1 VENQVVEL
9 KTTLSV
15 FNFESLREELNE
27 KMKLY
32 KGVVVSEN
40 NFDFAKGQRAEL
52 NNMKKT
58 IEDARKA
65 VKKEVMK
72 WYDAEF
78 EPQCK
83 SLVAII
89 DEVVKDID
97 GGIKATEE
105 AKRQEKQALIN
116 DTWSALGFTL
126 VKLEQIQGSDWLNKT
141 KSLAS
146 IKEEMQKTINGIN
159 QDLQIIERFPNDTDT
174 LKARYLMTL
183 DLATVLAQYD
193 AEQQLKAKVNGHSEP
208 IKEEPKSEEIDPF
221 MSIEL
226 RVVAPKSKLKYLGKW
241 LRENGY
247 QFIDIGEGL
256 QPVNPN
262 AN

>member
-1 VENQVVEL
+1 MRKWISRIKEVYKVDKISDLSLNDASDLSVKLAAAVTGSKGKRGNNLMENQVVEL

-15 FNFESLREELNE
+15 FNFEALREELNE

-40 NFDFAKGQRAEL
+40 NLILPKDKRAEL

-116 DTWSALGFTL
+116 DTWKALGFTL
-126 VKLEQIQGSDWLNKT
+126 VKLEQIQGNDWLNKN
-141 KSLAS
+141 K
-146 IKEEMQKTINGIN
+146 N
-159 QDLQIIERFPNDTDT
+159 
-174 LKARYLMTL
+174 
-183 DLATVLAQYD
+183 
-193 AEQQLKAKVNGHSEP
+193 H
-208 IKEEPKSEEIDPF
+208 
-221 MSIEL
+221 
-226 RVVAPKSKLKYLGKW
+226 
-241 LRENGY
+241 
-247 QFIDIGEGL
+247 
-256 QPVNPN
+256 
-262 AN
+262 